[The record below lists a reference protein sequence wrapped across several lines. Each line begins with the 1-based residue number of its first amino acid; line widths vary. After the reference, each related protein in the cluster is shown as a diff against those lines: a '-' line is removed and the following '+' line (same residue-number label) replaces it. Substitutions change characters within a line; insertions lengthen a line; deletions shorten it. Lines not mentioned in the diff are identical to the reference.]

1 MTIRPEYFDALYAS
15 SEDPWSFTERWYEAR
30 KRALT
35 IAALPHARYS
45 RAFEIGCS
53 IGTLTAELADRCDT
67 LVSVDT
73 AAAAVATARTRLIGV
88 GNVEL
93 SVMNVPDQWPAGTF
107 DLIVL
112 SEVAYY
118 FDENDLHGLLD
129 VVVASLNPSGLLVAC
144 HWRHPVAD
152 YPLTGDKVHELIRA
166 SAGMVMMAEYVDHD
180 LRLEVFG
187 IEPPQSVAQREG
199 LA

>member
-15 SEDPWSFTERWYEAR
+15 SEDPWSFTERWYERR

>member
-1 MTIRPEYFDALYAS
+1 MTVGPEYFDALYAS
-15 SEDPWSFTERWYEAR
+15 RQDPWSFMERWYERR

-35 IAALPHARYS
+35 IAALPHAGYS

-53 IGTLTAELADRCDT
+53 IGNLTAELAERCDT
-67 LVSVDT
+67 LVSVDA
-73 AAAAVATARTRLIGV
+73 AAAAVATARTRLDGLN
-88 GNVEL
+88 NVEV
-93 SVMNVPDQWPAGTF
+93 SVMNVPSQWPAGTF

-118 FDENDLHGLLD
+118 FDEKDLHGLLD
-129 VVVASLNPSGLLVAC
+129 VVVASLNPGGVLVAC

-152 YPLTGDKVHELIRA
+152 YPLTGDRSHELIRA
-166 SAGMVMMAEYVDHD
+166 SAGVQMMAEYVDHD

-187 IEPPQSVAQREG
+187 LQRLQSVAQREG

>member
-15 SEDPWSFTERWYEAR
+15 SEDPWSFTERWYERR

-53 IGTLTAELADRCDT
+53 IGNLTAELADRCDT

-73 AAAAVATARTRLIGV
+73 AAAAVATARTRLNGAN
-88 GNVEL
+88 NVEL
-93 SVMNVPDQWPAGTF
+93 SVMNVPDQWPADTF

-118 FDENDLHGLLD
+118 FDENDLDGLLD
-129 VVVASLNPSGLLVAC
+129 IVVASLNPSGVLVAC

-152 YPLTGDKVHELIRA
+152 YPLTGDKAHELIRA
-166 SAGMVMMAEYVDHD
+166 SAGLVMMAEYVDHD

-187 IEPPQSVAQREG
+187 VEPLQSVAQREG

>member
-15 SEDPWSFTERWYEAR
+15 SEDPWSFTERWYERR

-35 IAALPHARYS
+35 IAALPYARYS

-88 GNVEL
+88 SNVEL

-152 YPLTGDKVHELIRA
+152 YPLTGDKAHELIRT

>member
-53 IGTLTAELADRCDT
+53 IGNLTAELADRCDT

-88 GNVEL
+88 SNVEL

-129 VVVASLNPSGLLVAC
+129 IVVASLNPSGVLVAC

-152 YPLTGDKVHELIRA
+152 YPLTGDRAHELIRA
-166 SAGMVMMAEYVDHD
+166 SAGLVMMAEYVDHD
-180 LRLEVFG
+180 LRLGIFG
-187 IEPPQSVAQREG
+187 VEPLHSVAQREG

>member
-15 SEDPWSFTERWYEAR
+15 SEDPWSFTERWYERR

-88 GNVEL
+88 SNVEL

-152 YPLTGDKVHELIRA
+152 YPLTGDKAHELIRA

>member
-1 MTIRPEYFDALYAS
+1 VSIRPEYFDALYAAND
-15 SEDPWSFTERWYEAR
+15 DPWSFTERWYERR

-53 IGTLTAELADRCDT
+53 IGNLTAELADRCDT

-73 AAAAVATARTRLIGV
+73 AAAAVATARTRLVGV
-88 GNVEL
+88 SNVEL
-93 SVMNVPDQWPAGTF
+93 SVMNVPDQWPAGAF

-118 FDENDLHGLLD
+118 FYENDLHGLMD
-129 VVVASLNPSGLLVAC
+129 VVVASLNPSGVLVAC

-152 YPLTGDKVHELIRA
+152 YPLTGDKAHELIRA
-166 SAGMVMMAEYVDHD
+166 AAGVEMMAEYVDHD
-180 LRLEVFG
+180 LRLEIFG
-187 IEPPQSVAQREG
+187 VEPPQSVAEREG

>member
-15 SEDPWSFTERWYEAR
+15 SEDPWSFTERWYERR

-88 GNVEL
+88 SNVEL
-93 SVMNVPDQWPAGTF
+93 SVMNVPDQWPAGKF

>member
-1 MTIRPEYFDALYAS
+1 MSIRPEYFDALYAAND
-15 SEDPWSFTERWYEAR
+15 DPWSFTERWYERR

-35 IAALPHARYS
+35 IAALPHSRYS

-53 IGTLTAELADRCDT
+53 IGNLTAELADRCDT

-73 AAAAVATARTRLIGV
+73 AAAAVVTARTRLVGV
-88 GNVEL
+88 SNVEL

-118 FDENDLHGLLD
+118 FDENDLHRLLD
-129 VVVASLNPSGLLVAC
+129 VVVASLNPLGVLVAC

-166 SAGMVMMAEYVDHD
+166 SAGVVTMAEYVDDD
-180 LRLEVFG
+180 LRLEVFTR
-187 IEPPQSVAQREG
+187 EPPQSVAQREG

>member
-15 SEDPWSFTERWYEAR
+15 SEDPWSFTERWYERR

-88 GNVEL
+88 SNVEL